1 MFQTVNYYLYF
12 NDKLLTLLNIVDFL
26 LCGRVNV
33 KHHWNSHDD
42 HVIVF
47 NFSGSSEFEWFGEFG
62 AGRSEK
68 TKQRWSRVRPQK
80 MKSDLVDIYRAATYA
95 GINTLMEEG
104 GGWGWNCSE

>member
-33 KHHWNSHDD
+33 KHHWNSHND

-47 NFSGSSEFEWFGEFG
+47 NF
-62 AGRSEK
+62 AA
-68 TKQRWSRVRPQK
+68 PQSL
-80 MKSDLVDIYRAATYA
+80 SDLGSLELDIERKLNSGEVELGHRKWRATWW
-95 GINTLMEEG
+95 TSTELLHMLV
-104 GGWGWNCSE
+104 STH